1 MLGFRI
7 CETFMGVLE
16 RMGVGTND
24 RLERDGTGGGFGID
38 GAVAGQRAMEP
49 LDGSGLMELV
59 VC

>member
-1 MLGFRI
+1 
-7 CETFMGVLE
+7 MGVLE